1 MTRTL
6 IPCPFCG
13 SQQAKLSYPQRCVK
27 CVECGMSGPI
37 GETAEQ
43 GARLWNQRATL
54 ANYKPVPPPSILGA
68 L

>member
-1 MTRTL
+1 MQRTL

-27 CVECGMSGPI
+27 CAECGTCGPT

-43 GARLWNQRATL
+43 GARLWNHRAT
-54 ANYKPVPPPSILGA
+54 VPAYHPTAPLG
-68 L
+68 LIGGH